1 MTCLVRLE
9 IREILLPRLSFASK
23 LAGASREPGCH
34 QICSGAPIASVGT
47 HIVEGRT
54 VTFVP
59 RSGPTYSVGTHV
71 LWRNLRPLS
80 GPTYSVGT
88 HVLCRNL
95 RVRRFRA
102 VCIRCNQCRATAA
115 YANVGFGQSAPEA
128 GGRRSAASSG
138 LCRQQRLRSPTAA
151 ALASSRLCRQQQA
164 VRGRVSCKR
173 AARGLRPRSDCGRA
187 RRNPG
192 RTRPRTHWEC
202 RIQHR

>member
-1 MTCLVRLE
+1 MSRPIAMTAMTIHARGERNIRRRFMTCLVRLE

-88 HVLCRNL
+88 Y
-95 RVRRFRA
+95 
-102 VCIRCNQCRATAA
+102 VC
-115 YANVGFGQSAPEA
+115 VGSV
-128 GGRRSAASSG
+128 RSAYVATSAE
-138 LCRQQRLRSPTAA
+138 RQQRT
-151 ALASSRLCRQQQA
+151 
-164 VRGRVSCKR
+164 
-173 AARGLRPRSDCGRA
+173 
-187 RRNPG
+187 
-192 RTRPRTHWEC
+192 
-202 RIQHR
+202 